1 MTNPFPRDRLLTI
14 EEYFHLEEQN
24 TVRHEYLDG
33 EVRAMSGVTRQHSRI
48 AGNVFAR
55 VWGMAR
61 GGACRVHQAEVM
73 LRIERVVYYPDVM
86 AACGPEPDDPRV
98 ELAPSLIVE
107 VLSPTTERTDRGE
120 KAMTYRGLPS
130 LTTYLI
136 VEQDRHWVER
146 QWRTPNGPWQREI
159 FTDAGAVTIATPS
172 LTLTLDEIYE
182 GVTMPSPAERLRLR
196 EEALAYG

>member
-1 MTNPFPRDRLLTI
+1 MANPFARDRLLTL
-14 EEYFHLEEQN
+14 EEYFHLEEQS

-33 EVRAMSGVTRQHSRI
+33 EIRAMSGVTRQHSRI
-48 AGNVFAR
+48 TMNVGAR
-55 VWGMAR
+55 VWAAAR
-61 GGACRVHQAEVM
+61 GGSCRVHQAEVM
-73 LRIERVVYYPDVM
+73 LQIGRVVYYPDVM
-86 AACGPEPDDPRV
+86 VACGGEPSDPRV
-98 ELAPSLIVE
+98 ERDPSLIVE

-136 VEQDRHWVER
+136 VEQDRRWVER

-182 GVTMPSPAERLRLR
+182 GVTMPSPTERLRLR

>member
-14 EEYFHLEEQN
+14 EEYFHLEEQS

-55 VWGMAR
+55 VWGVAR
-61 GGACRVHQAEVM
+61 GGPCRVHQADVM

-136 VEQDRHWVER
+136 IEQDRRWVER
-146 QWRTPNGPWQREI
+146 QWRTPNRPWQREI
-159 FTDAGAVTIATPS
+159 FTDAGAVAIASPS
-172 LTLTLDEIYE
+172 MTLTLDEIYE

>member
-14 EEYFHLEEQN
+14 EEYFHLEEQS

-33 EVRAMSGVTRQHSRI
+33 EIRAMSGVTRQHSRI

-136 VEQDRHWVER
+136 IEQDQRWVER

-159 FTDAGAVTIATPS
+159 FTDAGAVAITNPS

>member
-14 EEYFHLEEQN
+14 EEYFHLEEQS
-24 TVRHEYLDG
+24 TVRHEYVDG

-48 AGNVFAR
+48 AGNVFGR

-61 GGACRVHQAEVM
+61 GGACRVHQADVM

-136 VEQDRHWVER
+136 IEQDQRWVER

-159 FTDAGAVTIATPS
+159 FTDAGAVALANPS

-182 GVTMPSPAERLRLR
+182 GVTMPSPTERLRLR

>member
-1 MTNPFPRDRLLTI
+1 MANPFARDRLLTI
-14 EEYFHLEEQN
+14 EEYFHLEEQS

-48 AGNVFAR
+48 TMNVGAR
-55 VWGMAR
+55 LWAAAR
-61 GGACRVHQAEVM
+61 GGPCRVHQAEVM
-73 LRIERVVYYPDVM
+73 LRIERVVYHPDVM

-98 ELAPSLIVE
+98 ELAPSVIVE

-136 VEQDRHWVER
+136 IEHDRRWVER

-159 FTDAGAVTIATPS
+159 VTDAGAVAIASPS

-182 GVTMPSPAERLRLR
+182 GVTMPSPTERLRLR

>member
-14 EEYFHLEEQN
+14 EEYFHLEEQS

-33 EVRAMSGVTRQHSRI
+33 EIRAMSGVTRQHSRI
-48 AGNVFAR
+48 TMNVGAR
-55 VWGMAR
+55 LWAAAR
-61 GGACRVHQAEVM
+61 GGPCRVHQSDVM
-73 LRIERVVYYPDVM
+73 LQIGQVVYYPDVM
-86 AACGPEPDDPRV
+86 AACGSEPSDPRV
-98 ELAPSLIVE
+98 ALEPSLIVE

-120 KAMTYRGLPS
+120 KAMAYRGLPS
-130 LTTYLI
+130 LTTYVI
-136 VEQDRHWVER
+136 VEQDRRWVER

-159 FTDAGAVTIATPS
+159 FTDAGTVAIASPS

>member
-14 EEYFHLEEQN
+14 EEYFQLEEQS

-33 EVRAMSGVTRQHSRI
+33 EVRTMSGVTRQHSRI
-48 AGNVFAR
+48 AGNVSAR
-55 VWGMAR
+55 VWGITR
-61 GGACRVHQAEVM
+61 VGSCRVHQADVM
-73 LRIERVVYYPDVM
+73 LQIGNVVYYPDVM

-98 ELAPSLIVE
+98 ELEPSLIVE

-120 KAMTYRGLPS
+120 KAMAYRGLPS
-130 LTTYLI
+130 LTAYVI
-136 VEQDRHWVER
+136 IEQDRRWVER
-146 QWRTPNGPWQREI
+146 QWRASNGSWQRETL
-159 FTDAGAVTIATPS
+159 TDAGAVALASPS

-182 GVTMPSPAERLRLR
+182 GVTMPSPAERLR